1 MEKDIDWLREQIKE
15 ARNKLNKRIQKLK
28 IRLGIVKDRKK
39 DLAQVELKLRSMRA
53 IATRIRDED
62 LDESKQEQLVDRFND
77 LQEEVKEL
85 DEDIE
90 FLNAN

>member
-15 ARNKLNKRIQKLK
+15 ARNKINKRIQKLK

-39 DLAQVELKLRSMRA
+39 DLAQVELKLRSIRA